1 MPNTI
6 CFEMKTEDFSI
17 IRKKKVRGKNLGLE
31 GEEGTR
37 EWSLDSGGGS
47 DEVKESSNLLNAM
60 TFFIYL
66 KSEKIKQPKKMMCIS
81 AVLEGMGGVLLVLW
95 TWVALTTE

>member
-60 TFFIYL
+60 TFIYL
-66 KSEKIKQPKKMMCIS
+66 FE
-81 AVLEGMGGVLLVLW
+81 E
-95 TWVALTTE
+95 